1 MRPAKKLRLSPAVIG
16 LDLVGSLLLAVG
28 VLNVITIEPGILP
41 PMLVGKSLGWPLLI
55 AGIGLMSL
63 AAVLLVAPL
72 LKIGRK
78 TDINPT
84 VDRTGR

>member
-55 AGIGLMSL
+55 AGIGLMCL

-72 LKIGRK
+72 LKAGRK
-78 TDINPT
+78 TGSNPT
-84 VDRTGR
+84 VDRAAR